1 MNVQWESFHF
11 FKNKV
16 LELEGNWCHMN
27 SFVLAMLLGLG
38 IFPFFFY
45 CMVGEKALGF
55 NQKYFEDERSSYGLG
70 TTRGWVIHDII

>member
-38 IFPFFFY
+38 IFQFF
-45 CMVGEKALGF
+45 LL
-55 NQKYFEDERSSYGLG
+55 YG
-70 TTRGWVIHDII
+70 GWEGSRI